1 MRVAIAGYGVE
12 GQSSYKYFVAK
23 GDDVT
28 IVTDRVSPQYPLP
41 DGAQAIV
48 EDDAFDRLE
57 DFDMVVR
64 TPPMRP
70 DSIHTNG
77 KVWSAT
83 NEFFA
88 VCPAPIV
95 GVTGTKGKGTTC
107 SLIASILR
115 AAGHT
120 VHLVG
125 NIGMPALDV
134 LPQIQESDI
143 VVYELSSFQLWD
155 IEKSPHVA
163 VILMIEPD
171 HLDVHKDFD
180 EYIDAK
186 SNIRRFQGM
195 DDVCVYHPTNQYS
208 HQIAA
213 TPLVYAPVLE
223 TEEYGGSITFAHRYA
238 VPDDNQVYVRDG
250 FFCVQERQICSIDNL
265 QLPGA
270 HNLEN
275 ACAAMSAVTELW
287 HDVTDEEYAKGLRS
301 FTGLPHRLKFVRE
314 VDGVRYYDDSI
325 ATTPGSAIAALRA
338 FGEPKVIILGGSDKG
353 VEYDDIVEVCRET
366 SARVIAIGQTGEKI
380 ATLCRGKGVP
390 VVREAGGMHE
400 VVMMARQEAVKG
412 DVVVLS
418 PASASFDQYKS
429 YSDRGDQFVAA
440 VGEL

>member
-28 IVTDRVSPQYPLP
+28 IVTNKVSPQYPLP
-41 DGAQAIV
+41 DGAQVIV
-48 EDDAFDRLE
+48 EDDAFNQLE
-57 DFDMVVR
+57 DFDTVVR

-88 VCPAPIV
+88 MCPVPII

-125 NIGMPALDV
+125 NIGTPALDV
-134 LPQIQESDI
+134 LSQIKEGDI

-180 EYIDAK
+180 EYLEAK
-186 SNIRRFQGM
+186 SNIRRFQWMG
-195 DDVCVYHPTNQYS
+195 DICLYHPTNQYS
-208 HQIAA
+208 RQIAA
-213 TPLVYAPVLE
+213 TPLVDGSVP
-223 TEEYGGSITFAHRYA
+223 EEEGGSLSFAHRYA
-238 VPDDNQVYVRDG
+238 VSDDDQVYVRDG
-250 FFCVQERQICSIDNL
+250 FFCVQDRQICSINNL

-275 ACAAMSAVTELW
+275 ACAAMSVVTELW
-287 HDVTDEEYAKGLRS
+287 LDVTDDEYAKGLQS

-314 VDGVRYYDDSI
+314 SDGVRYYDDSI
-325 ATTPGSAIAALRA
+325 ATTPGSAIAALRS
-338 FGEPKVIILGGSDKG
+338 FSEPKVIILGGSDKG
-353 VEYDDIVEVCRET
+353 AAYEEIVDACSDT
-366 SARVIAIGQTGEKI
+366 GTRVIAIGQTGARI
-380 ATLCRGKGVP
+380 AELCRQHGVA
-390 VVREAGGMHE
+390 VVREAGIMH
-400 VVMMARQEAVKG
+400 
-412 DVVVLS
+412 DVVAVARREAKPGDIVILS

-440 VGEL
+440 VEEL

>member
-28 IVTDRVSPQYPLP
+28 IVTNKVSPQYPLP

-88 VCPAPIV
+88 MCPVPII

-107 SLIASILR
+107 SLIESILR

-125 NIGMPALDV
+125 NIGTPALDV
-134 LPQIQESDI
+134 LPQIKEGDF

-163 VILMIEPD
+163 VVLMIEPD

-180 EYIDAK
+180 EYLEAK
-186 SNIRRFQGM
+186 SNIRRFQWM
-195 DDVCVYHPTNQYS
+195 DDECLYHPTNQYS

-213 TPLVYAPVLE
+213 TPLVHAPVLE
-223 TEEYGGSITFAHRYA
+223 TEEYGGSITFAQRYA
-238 VPDDNQVYVRDG
+238 TSDDDQVYVRDG
-250 FFCVQERQICSIDNL
+250 FFCVQDRQICSIDNL

-275 ACAAMSAVTELW
+275 ACAAMSVITELW
-287 HDVTDEEYAKGLRS
+287 LDVTDEEYAKGLQS

-314 VDGVRYYDDSI
+314 TEGVKYYDDSI

-338 FGEPKVIILGGSDKG
+338 FNEPKVIILGGSDKG
-353 VEYDDIVEVCRET
+353 AAYQEIVDVCSQT
-366 SARVIAIGQTGEKI
+366 GTRVVAIGQTGERI
-380 ATLCRGKGVP
+380 AELCRQHEVEA
-390 VVREAGGMHE
+390 VRETGGMSDVVAAARREAKPGE
-400 VVMMARQEAVKG
+400 VVI
-412 DVVVLS
+412 LS

-429 YSDRGDQFVAA
+429 YSDRGDQYVAA
-440 VGEL
+440 VEEL

>member
-28 IVTDRVSPQYPLP
+28 IVTNKVSPQYPLP
-41 DGAQAIV
+41 DGAQVIV
-48 EDDAFDRLE
+48 EDDAFNQLE
-57 DFDMVVR
+57 DFDTVVR

-88 VCPAPIV
+88 MCPVPII

-125 NIGMPALDV
+125 NIGTPALDV
-134 LPQIQESDI
+134 LSQIKEGDI

-180 EYIDAK
+180 EYLEAK
-186 SNIRRFQGM
+186 SNIRRFQWMG
-195 DDVCVYHPTNQYS
+195 DICLYHPTNQYS
-208 HQIAA
+208 RQIAA
-213 TPLVYAPVLE
+213 TPLVDGSVP
-223 TEEYGGSITFAHRYA
+223 EEEGGSLSFAHRYA
-238 VPDDNQVYVRDG
+238 VPDDDQVYVRDG
-250 FFCVQERQICSIDNL
+250 FFCVQDRQICSINNL

-275 ACAAMSAVTELW
+275 ACAAMSVVTELW
-287 HDVTDEEYAKGLRS
+287 LDVTDDEYAKGLQS

-314 VDGVRYYDDSI
+314 SDGVRYYDDSI
-325 ATTPGSAIAALRA
+325 ATTPGSAIAALRS
-338 FGEPKVIILGGSDKG
+338 FSEPKVIILGGSDKG
-353 VEYDDIVEVCRET
+353 AAYEEIVDACSDT
-366 SARVIAIGQTGEKI
+366 GTRVIAIGQTGARI
-380 ATLCRGKGVP
+380 AELCRQHGVA
-390 VVREAGGMHE
+390 VVREAGIMH
-400 VVMMARQEAVKG
+400 
-412 DVVVLS
+412 DVVAVARREAKPGDIVILS

-440 VGEL
+440 VEEL